1 MTMHTLLFSL
11 KSRTHPPTP
20 TTHLDI
26 VIHQPITLRSD
37 HHHTY
42 TQQGS
47 SKRKRVCE
55 QEREYIYIYTTVGG
69 ETNTHRARKKRVL
82 KKKRC
87 RRRTMSATWFDPSA
101 STAVAEGFSSTLAS
115 AIEAACAS
123 NAGAEG
129 GGVSKKAAKKAEKE
143 RLKAEKAAARAKQE
157 PEVVDPLAN
166 RYGDA
171 PMIRSSEVTER
182 EYVRVDA
189 LGKDRAGQELHVRA
203 RVHTVRGK
211 GKTAFAVLRQ
221 RTATVQ
227 AVLFVDDVTV
237 SKGMIKYVT
246 GLEKETIVDVFGKL
260 TLPEVP
266 VESCTQ
272 KEVELKVLRIHAIS
286 RSIPRLP
293 LLVEDAAR
301 AEPAEGEDDGMA
313 VASQAVRLDNRV
325 IDLRTPANQAIFKCQ
340 SEVCKFFRESL
351 LEQDFIEIHTPKM
364 IAGASEGGA
373 AVFKLDYIGR
383 PACLAQSPQLY
394 KQMAVCAD
402 FERVFEIGPVFRAEK
417 SFTHRHL
424 TEFTGLDFEMAIK
437 EHYFEVLDVI
447 ENFFHRIFD
456 GLTETCAAELA
467 TINEQYPF
475 EPLLHPKPTL
485 RITFDEGCA
494 LLKEAGYDADPT
506 EDIGTE
512 QEKALGRIVREKYK
526 TDFYVMHRYPVN
538 ARPFYTMLA
547 PDNESVTNSYD
558 IFIRGEEII
567 SGAQR
572 IHDTALLEKRA
583 IECGIDPE
591 TIRAYLESFSYG
603 APPHGGCGIG
613 LERVVML
620 FLGLKNIRKTSMF
633 PRDPQRL
640 TP

>member
-1 MTMHTLLFSL
+1 M
-11 KSRTHPPTP
+11 
-20 TTHLDI
+20 
-26 VIHQPITLRSD
+26 
-37 HHHTY
+37 
-42 TQQGS
+42 
-47 SKRKRVCE
+47 
-55 QEREYIYIYTTVGG
+55 
-69 ETNTHRARKKRVL
+69 
-82 KKKRC
+82 
-87 RRRTMSATWFDPSA
+87 WFDARVAAAQGDEIHCALDDKSVSA
-101 STAVAEGFSSTLAS
+101 LADAVATACGS
-115 AIEAACAS
+115 AEDAAK
-123 NAGAEG
+123 NNG
-129 GGVSKKAAKKAEKE
+129 GLSKKAAKKAEKE
-143 RLKAEKAAARAKQE
+143 RLKAEKAALQKQAQ
-157 PEVVDPLAN
+157 EVVDPLADK
-166 RYGDA
+166 YGDA
-171 PMIRSSEVTER
+171 AMIRSSEITDTK
-182 EYVRVDA
+182 YVRVEDMDET
-189 LGKDRAGQELHVRA
+189 LVDGTVNVRA

-211 GKTAFAVLRQ
+211 GKTAFIVLRQ
-221 RTATVQ
+221 RTSTVQ
-227 AVLFVDDVTV
+227 GVLFVDDKTV

-246 GLEKETIVDVFGKL
+246 SLEKETIVNVIGKV
-260 TLPEVP
+260 TKPEVP

-272 KEVELKVLRIHAIS
+272 KMVELQILEIHAIS

-293 LLVEDAAR
+293 LLIEDASR
-301 AEPAEGEDDGMA
+301 PEPTEGEESEMA
-313 VASQAVRLDNRV
+313 GVGQATRLDNRV
-325 IDLRTPANQAIFKCQ
+325 LDLRTPTNQAIFKCQ
-340 SEVCKFFRESL
+340 SQVCQFFRSSL
-351 LEQDFIEIHTPKM
+351 LKQGFIEIHTPKM

-373 AVFKLDYIGR
+373 AVFRLDYIGR

-402 FERVFEIGPVFRAEK
+402 FEKVFEIGPVFRAEK

-447 ENFFHRIFD
+447 ENFFHDIFD
-456 GLTETCAAELA
+456 GLNETCSDELK

-475 EPLLHPKPTL
+475 EPLLYPKPTL
-485 RITFDEGCA
+485 RITFEEGIA
-494 LLKEAGYDADPT
+494 LLKEAGYDASED

-512 QEKALGRIVREKYK
+512 EEKALGKLVREKYK
-526 TDFYVMHRYPVN
+526 TDFYVMHRYPKN

-547 PDNESVTNSYD
+547 PDDESVTNSYD

-572 IHDTALLEKRA
+572 IHDSGLLETRA

-591 TIRAYLESFSYG
+591 TIRSYLESFSYG

>member
-1 MTMHTLLFSL
+1 MADANGGGGKAEHGPPQSL
-11 KSRTHPPTP
+11 GGLGRHSLRQGCLVLRPGPGPCCWPRTGARFWRADGAVP
-20 TTHLDI
+20 
-26 VIHQPITLRSD
+26 
-37 HHHTY
+37 
-42 TQQGS
+42 
-47 SKRKRVCE
+47 
-55 QEREYIYIYTTVGG
+55 
-69 ETNTHRARKKRVL
+69 RAR
-82 KKKRC
+82 
-87 RRRTMSATWFDPSA
+87 PQ
-101 STAVAEGFSSTLAS
+101 VAMFADEEKVSRQMVKWVS
-115 AIEAACAS
+115 AI
-123 NAGAEG
+123 
-129 GGVSKKAAKKAEKE
+129 
-143 RLKAEKAAARAKQE
+143 
-157 PEVVDPLAN
+157 
-166 RYGDA
+166 
-171 PMIRSSEVTER
+171 TR
-182 EYVRVDA
+182 E
-189 LGKDRAGQELHVRA
+189 
-203 RVHTVRGK
+203 
-211 GKTAFAVLRQ
+211 
-221 RTATVQ
+221 
-227 AVLFVDDVTV
+227 
-237 SKGMIKYVT
+237 S
-246 GLEKETIVDVFGKL
+246 IVDVEG
-260 TLPEVP
+260 TVVA
-266 VESCTQ
+266 VENKIEACTQ
-272 KEVELKVLRIHAIS
+272 QDVELSGYGCLLIS
-286 RSIPRLP
+286 KAKLLPFEISDASRRL
-293 LLVEDAAR
+293 DDK
-301 AEPAEGEDDGMA
+301 EGA
-313 VASQAVRLDNRV
+313 QVAQDTRLDNRF
-325 IDLRTPANQAIFKCQ
+325 IDLRTPANQAIMRCQ
-340 SEVCKFFRESL
+340 SAVGQLFRESL
-351 LEQDFIEIHTPKM
+351 LSKGFVEIHTPK
-364 IAGASEGGA
+364 IIPGASESGA
-373 AVFKLDYIGR
+373 SVFKLNYMGKT
-383 PACLAQSPQLY
+383 AFLAQSPQLY